1 MQRDNNLEIQN
12 EISIDD
18 LSYSWNEKIEIVAK
32 NIGEDAKSYKLMHII
47 QAQKAHDIYN
57 QLTIWGIIIGPFS
70 GVLNAINQSLQ
81 PDSPIIP
88 IIVIILS
95 FISGILVAMVKFGK
109 YDEITNANQSAA
121 ARYTGLEANIRRQ
134 LSLYRINRVKAKTY
148 LEWIEVKYEEILIS
162 APLLSTAV
170 YNKFIKRAKKEGWKV
185 PNKDEYVIAI
195 NKEECARETAIP
207 SSRQQ
212 QSEPEQQSEPAAQ
225 PKLIVKRSLT
235 MAKMPEINQYSDRM
249 LQYEM
254 NRLMRT

>member
-1 MQRDNNLEIQN
+1 MQRDNNSEIQN
-12 EISIDD
+12 EISVDD

-57 QLTIWGIIIGPFS
+57 KLTIWGIIIGPFS
-70 GVLNAINQSLQ
+70 GILNAINQSLQ
-81 PDSPIIP
+81 PDSPTIP

-134 LSLYRINRVKAKTY
+134 LSLYRANRVTAKTY
-148 LEWIEVKYEEILIS
+148 LEWVEAKYEEILIS
-162 APLLSTAV
+162 APLLSTSV
-170 YNKFIKRAKKEGWKV
+170 YITFTKRAKNEGWKI

-195 NKEECARETAIP
+195 NKEECSTPTVSNRDKTIP
-207 SSRQQ
+207 TLPSTP
-212 QSEPEQQSEPAAQ
+212 EPTPN
-225 PKLIVKRSLT
+225 LVLKRSST

-249 LQYEM
+249 LQYEL